1 MKKIMKDALALTL
14 ITLVAGALLGGVY
27 EITKAPIAQQEAA
40 TKKEAYQNVF
50 KNAKGFEK
58 VEITEE
64 LEKQLQDTFSKE
76 GLDQQQVEEIM
87 EAVDDNGNFLGY
99 AFTIVSGGGYGGD
112 IKLSVGVQKD
122 GTVNGVSILV
132 IEETAG
138 LGMNATTEE
147 FKGQYAD
154 KNVDKFVVTK
164 KGAVKE
170 NEIDAISGATK
181 TSNAMTNGVNAAIF
195 AAGVMEGGN

>member
-1 MKKIMKDALALTL
+1 MKKIIKDALALTL

-27 EITKAPIAQQEAA
+27 EITKEPIAQQEAA
-40 TKKEAYQNVF
+40 AKEEAYQNVF
-50 KNAKGFEK
+50 ENAESFEK
-58 VEITEE
+58 VEMTEK
-64 LEKQLQDTFSKE
+64 LEKQMQDTLNKE
-76 GLDQQQVEEIM
+76 GLDQQHVEEVM
-87 EAVDDNGNFLGY
+87 EAVDDNEESLGY

-122 GTVNGVSILV
+122 GTVNGISILA

-164 KGAVKE
+164 KGAVEE

-181 TSNAMTNGVNAAIF
+181 TTNAMTNGVNAAIF